1 MIGSLIYY
9 GLYPLTQLFIRL
21 SDSWWKRHPVIIHG
35 KAVCD
40 GGARSCRRLNEQQA
54 ALLDEWCNA
63 GPEAS
68 ETPTC
73 TQRERREA
81 EGLVESRPLLEI
93 TEVVV
98 EQKSELEEDKEKI
111 CSADLMD
118 PNPESVM
125 EWAKIQTAADE
136 SKWKFSSEEERQRF
150 QGMVTEAGGVCPF
163 MPAGGFSCHLGS
175 YKAAPSS
182 TLTHAGS
189 GNHGLLKSLQESQA
203 CANGNESFEPTADG
217 AEESEI
223 DGSKVPVQ
231 LTSALFTTDDVYADD
246 LFTRGSE
253 AQASNG
259 SLVYDLS
266 ALLADNHAPSF
277 NHTWLQPTPTGWH
290 FPVGPG
296 LSEVVYHP
304 LQFPGTSYYQGFQEN
319 TNFEVVW
326 RVWEDLGK
334 TSSPCV
340 SPHTACVDPGSK
352 FDFTI
357 MSYNILAQD
366 LLEANSELYA
376 HCSENVLAWEN
387 RLENILKELQTWE
400 PDIICLQE
408 VQENHFQE
416 QMYPALIE
424 MGYDCVY
431 KRRTGNKTD
440 GCAVCYNTKC
450 FTQLSV
456 RLLEFQRHECE
467 LLDRDNVGIV
477 LLLQPTTAHGDDTT
491 FRPICVAN
499 THLLFNPRRGDV
511 KLAQLAI
518 MLAEIDSM
526 VRQCKVKGRECE
538 IILCGDFNSLPNM
551 PLYQLIVT
559 GQLYYHGLPNWMVS
573 GQEDLSYKTHHRRL
587 YAPLWPSSLGISD
600 NCRYYDIFEP
610 EGKESGK
617 LQYNHDFLRQLRY
630 CPAACVRPPDLE
642 LIPGVTDNTPTPE
655 ETQPIPPRHF
665 RNTICHGFNLSSVYS
680 QNISGTECC
689 AVTTLHSHGAAM
701 VDYIFYSARREHTT
715 GCDDKEKGLKLL
727 GRLAL
732 LSEADLWL
740 LNGLPNEIFPSDH
753 LSLLAKF
760 QLC

>member
-1 MIGSLIYY
+1 MIVSLMYY

-21 SDSWWKRHPVIIHG
+21 SESWWKHQPVIING
-35 KAVCD
+35 KAACD
-40 GGARSCRRLNEQQA
+40 GGARSCRKLNEQQT
-54 ALLDEWCNA
+54 ALLDQWCNA
-63 GPEAS
+63 GTAS
-68 ETPTC
+68 QIPTHSP
-73 TQRERREA
+73 QERREA
-81 EGLVESRPLLEI
+81 EGPVESRSLHEI
-93 TEVVV
+93 GEVVV
-98 EQKSELEEDKEKI
+98 EQKSEMEENTEKTYWQ
-111 CSADLMD
+111 
-118 PNPESVM
+118 
-125 EWAKIQTAADE
+125 WAKIQTAADE
-136 SKWKFSSEEERQRF
+136 SKWKSSSEEERQRF
-150 QGMVTEAGGVCPF
+150 QGMVTETGGVCPF
-163 MPAGGFSCHLGS
+163 MPTGGFSYHLGS
-175 YKAAPSS
+175 YQAAPSS

-189 GNHGLLKSLQESQA
+189 DNHDLLKSLQESQA
-203 CANGNESFEPTADG
+203 CTNRNESIEPTADG
-217 AEESEI
+217 AEESEN
-223 DGSKVPVQ
+223 DGSKVLVNM
-231 LTSALFTTDDVYADD
+231 TSGLFTSGNVYGDD
-246 LFTRGSE
+246 LGTRRSE
-253 AQASNG
+253 DQVSNG
-259 SLVYDLS
+259 SFTYDLS
-266 ALLADNHAPSF
+266 ALLADNHAQSF
-277 NHTWLQPTPTGWH
+277 NNHTWLQPLPTGWD
-290 FPVGPG
+290 FPVGLG
-296 LSEVVYHP
+296 LSEVVHHP
-304 LQFPGTSYYQGFQEN
+304 LQFSDTSYYNGFQEN
-319 TNFEVVW
+319 TNFEVMW
-326 RVWEDLGK
+326 RVWEDLSQ
-334 TSSPCV
+334 TSSPCIP
-340 SPHTACVDPGSK
+340 SHTACIDPETK

-376 HCSENVLAWEN
+376 HCSEHVLTWEN
-387 RLENILKELQTWE
+387 RLQNILKELLTWE

-416 QMYPALIE
+416 RIYPALIE

-431 KRRTGNKTD
+431 KRRTGTKTD

-450 FTQLSV
+450 FTTLSV
-456 RLLEFQRHECE
+456 RLLEFHRHDSE

-477 LLLQPTTAHGDDTT
+477 LLLQPTTAHGEGIR

-518 MLAEIDSM
+518 VLAEIDSV
-526 VRQCKVKGRECE
+526 VRQCKVKGHECE

-573 GQEDLSYKTHHRRL
+573 GQEDLSHKTYHRRL
-587 YAPLWPSSLGISD
+587 YAPLWPKSLGIND
-600 NCRYYDIFEP
+600 NCRYYDACEP

-655 ETQPIPPRHF
+655 ETQPFPPRHF
-665 RNTICHGFNLSSVYS
+665 RNAIRHGLNLSSVYS
-680 QNISGTECC
+680 QNISGTEQC
-689 AVTTLHSHGAAM
+689 AVTTLHMHGAAM
-701 VDYIFYSARREHTT
+701 VDYIFYSTRRGHAR
-715 GCDDKEKGLKLL
+715 GCDDEEKGLKLL

-732 LSEADLWL
+732 LSEADLWS